1 MNFNVLNV
9 FKTKHQFAS
18 PNLLQ
23 NKQYNQSKIKHSL
36 SNDNVN
42 VLLHSIDLIHTN
54 QSPCQVKNIYLN
66 VYHNIF

>member
-23 NKQYNQSKIKHSL
+23 NKQYNQSNIKHSL

-54 QSPCQVKNIYLN
+54 QSLSSKKYLFKC
-66 VYHNIF
+66 IS